1 MAVHTPFVSL
11 KCEINVNCTDNTL
24 ACVTAACAG
33 CVHLGGHS
41 CTTTSHAG
49 CTLACQVGVPPPPP
63 RPLGRN
69 PSIYSLTGGL
79 TGLQQA
85 DPLETVG
92 CGSP

>member
-63 RPLGRN
+63 GHLAETLVFTPSLG
-69 PSIYSLTGGL
+69 
-79 TGLQQA
+79 
-85 DPLETVG
+85 V
-92 CGSP
+92 